1 MCWGGILRVGDRARA
16 GEGQHGIPRSTRG
29 KKRDLSWHAL
39 LVALGRL
46 LVHAR
51 LLLVHL
57 LLARHGGDHVS
68 VLRGVALHLR
78 APEVTVDSGADVKGA
93 VLWTLREVLVTLRDW
108 DERPQPCERCACLRA
123 SFARTEARVRGL
135 RKSLGESVC

>member
-1 MCWGGILRVGDRARA
+1 M
-16 GEGQHGIPRSTRG
+16 
-29 KKRDLSWHAL
+29 
-39 LVALGRL
+39 VALGGL

-93 VLWTLREVLVTLRDW
+93 VLWPLREVRGTFETVRD
-108 DERPQPCERCACLRA
+108 RNPVSVARA
-123 SFARTEARVRGL
+123 
-135 RKSLGESVC
+135 